1 MPAYTAHSIPAGDRT
16 GVLLTNLGTPD
27 SPATADVRR
36 YLAEFLADPRI
47 VERPR
52 WLWWPILHGI
62 ILRLRPRQAA
72 HAYRRIWTPA
82 GSPLLTIGQAQAEAL
97 QARLGE
103 AIPVALAM
111 RYGHP
116 SLAAGLEALRRQGV
130 GRLIVL
136 PLYPQYSAT
145 TTGSTFD
152 AVSAVLAT
160 WREVPE
166 LHFIS
171 RYHHHP
177 AYLDALAASL
187 REAWTERPRAEK
199 LLFSFH
205 GLPRHYAEAGDPYPQ
220 ECAATAHAV
229 AERLELEAGDWLL
242 TYQSRFGPE
251 AWLQPY
257 TDETLRRLAAEGVT
271 SVDVVA
277 PGFAADCLETLEEI
291 AMQNRDL
298 FLEAGG
304 KNYRYIPALN
314 AREEHID
321 LLEQLVRAHLQ

>member
-1 MPAYTAHSIPAGDRT
+1 MPTYTAHTSPAGNRH

-27 SPATADVRR
+27 SSSTADVRR

-62 ILRLRPRQAA
+62 ILRVRPRRAA
-72 HAYRRIWTPA
+72 RAYRRIWTPA

-97 QARLGE
+97 QVRLGD
-103 AIPVALAM
+103 AIPVVLAM
-111 RYGHP
+111 RYGRP
-116 SLAAGLEALRRQGV
+116 SIPAGLEALRRQGV
-130 GRLIVL
+130 SRLIVL

-152 AVSAVLAT
+152 AVSAELAT
-160 WREVPE
+160 WREVPT
-166 LHFIS
+166 LRFIS
-171 RYHHHP
+171 RYHTHP
-177 AYLDALAASL
+177 AYLDALADSL
-187 REAWTERPRAEK
+187 REAWAEQPRADK

-205 GLPRHYAEAGDPYPQ
+205 GLPRRYAEAGDPYPRKC
-220 ECAATAHAV
+220 EATARGV
-229 AERLELEAGDWLL
+229 AERLELGADDWLL

-251 AWLQPY
+251 EWLQPY

-291 AMQNRDL
+291 AMENRDL
-298 FLEAGG
+298 FLRAGG
-304 KNYRYIPALN
+304 KAYRYIPALN
-314 AREEHID
+314 AREAHID
-321 LLEQLVRAHLQ
+321 LLERLVRENL